1 MDYCAICSPFFPV
14 RTRLTL
20 PQTTNQQIGKA
31 RDSLLLRLSLQRWRK
46 LTASRHELY
55 RCVTNLSDSQC
66 LKSAIAQ
73 WKKKLKE
80 KDQAKWRDEMRHKM
94 KTIKDK
100 VGLRLRKDAWAK
112 WRQSYLSHLSSQHY
126 AEHLLFRFYC
136 CWKERLSRLD
146 GLEEAADLHLEIVEQ
161 GCVGRCWNLWKRA
174 SDMRNAERELLQRV
188 KLRLMGNAIDIWRK
202 HA

>member
-1 MDYCAICSPFFPV
+1 
-14 RTRLTL
+14 
-20 PQTTNQQIGKA
+20 
-31 RDSLLLRLSLQRWRK
+31 
-46 LTASRHELY
+46 
-55 RCVTNLSDSQC
+55 
-66 LKSAIAQ
+66 
-73 WKKKLKE
+73 
-80 KDQAKWRDEMRHKM
+80 MRHKM

-100 VGLRLRKDAWAK
+100 VGLRLRKDAWDKMETVLPLRTSPANITQNICYFGFTAVGK
-112 WRQSYLSHLSSQHY
+112 SGYLDST
-126 AEHLLFRFYC
+126 
-136 CWKERLSRLD
+136 